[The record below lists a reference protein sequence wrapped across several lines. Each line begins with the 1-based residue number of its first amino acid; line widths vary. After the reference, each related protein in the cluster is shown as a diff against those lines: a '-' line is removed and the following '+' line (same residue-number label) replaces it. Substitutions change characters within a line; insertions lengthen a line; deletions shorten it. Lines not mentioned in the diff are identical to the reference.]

1 MGKIKDYF
9 YRVEFQQRGSL
20 HVHMLIWVENAPIF
34 EVDSVEDITT
44 FIDRHTTCA
53 KNEQISQLVNY
64 QTHRHART
72 CKKKGKNICRFNF
85 PLPPMPK
92 TTILLPL
99 DQNE

>member
-64 QTHRHART
+64 QTHRHAPT
-72 CKKKGKNICRFNF
+72 CKKKGKIYAGLISLAPYAKDNN
-85 PLPPMPK
+85 
-92 TTILLPL
+92 TIAA
-99 DQNE
+99 